1 MFKKIFSSI
10 SNVFT
15 GIIDKIFRKKRWDLY
30 LYYNGVLIKR
40 TKIDDIEDIK
50 TMSINIVGHKE
61 LFGKSK
67 IRTVISPV
75 KLLLTEED
83 KKKTHWG
90 VVLTKGVEFNGR

>member
-1 MFKKIFSSI
+1 MFNKIFSSI

-30 LYYNGVLIKR
+30 LYYNGILIKR
-40 TKIDDIEDIK
+40 VKIDNVDDIR
-50 TMSINIVGHKE
+50 TMSINIVGHSK

-67 IRTVISPV
+67 IRTVITPV
-75 KLLLTEED
+75 RLLLTEED

-90 VVLTKGVEFNGR
+90 VVLTKGVEFDGR